1 MINEKNAGVF
11 LIIAAWLIFF
21 IIISNVIGAVNF
33 ALNEKGS
40 LLSYIKLNDKISW
53 IIPKYGFRNHSQ
65 GIRNYKI
72 YKYTFV
78 MGLIN
83 DILPIVVII
92 IAIILCYT
100 TDWQVAHLCVV
111 PAIYLV
117 VVLISGF
124 IVIKNCKPDPN
135 PFH

>member
-21 IIISNVIGAVNF
+21 IIISNIIGAVNF
-33 ALNEKGS
+33 YLNDKRS
-40 LLSYIKLNDKISW
+40 LRSCVKLSDKISW
-53 IIPKYGFRNHSQ
+53 LIPKYGGYHHSY

-117 VVLISGF
+117 IVLISGL